1 MKRKIPIM
9 SFKLEVVVVPVADVD
24 RARAFYEKL
33 GFRLDVDSGG
43 DEFRLAHLTP
53 PGSAASIIIGR
64 GVTDAAPGSLKNTLV
79 AVDDVVTA
87 REELIEKGI
96 DVSEVFHFADGS
108 FLRPGA
114 EARLPGLHPER
125 ASYFSLASFSDP
137 DGNEWLLQEI
147 TTRAPGR

>member
-1 MKRKIPIM
+1 MKRMIPIM
-9 SFKLEVVVVPVADVD
+9 NLKLEVVVVPVTDVD

-33 GFRLDVDSGG
+33 GFRVDVDSGG
-43 DEFRLAHLTP
+43 DGFRVAHLTP

-64 GVTDAAPGSLKNTLV
+64 GITEAAPGSLKNTLV
-79 AVDDVVTA
+79 AVDDVVAA
-87 REELIEKGI
+87 RAELIEKGI
-96 DVSEVFHFADGS
+96 DVSEVFHFADGA
-108 FLRPGA
+108 FLQLGN

-137 DGNEWLLQEI
+137 DGNEWLLQEV